1 MRARHVCSP
10 LLVSS
15 FGLAVLAVALPVRA
29 ESPLSLTW
37 AAPKECPVRESVVLA
52 VERLITKPPTKTL
65 VATAI
70 VEKRD
75 ERYGADIRT
84 PGGERHL
91 DGESCRAVSEAV
103 AMVLALA
110 IDPEASPSAAAF
122 AAFDEPVPTAQA
134 KPEGAAARPVA
145 PAAVSAAPPEPE
157 KDEPPP
163 KNEPDEEAKGARFI
177 AGAFALFESGMLPG
191 PTFGASANIGVG
203 MTAWSAEVGG
213 TWLLPREGELEDD
226 SSRGGE
232 IGYIGGYAAGCVTP
246 FRPRRVDFCGAF
258 EVGRIAGTGSGV
270 TNPLTGDA
278 VWLAPALYG
287 AARLPLFGQVN
298 GEGRLGVAFPL
309 NRPKFSLNDLGEV
322 HQPAPFTV
330 RAELGFSWR

>member
-1 MRARHVCSP
+1 LASA
-10 LLVSS
+10 
-15 FGLAVLAVALPVRA
+15 FGLALLAFAYPARA

-37 AAPKECPVRESVVLA
+37 AAPKECPARESVVLA
-52 VERLITKPPTKTL
+52 VERLITKPPAKTL

-91 DGESCRAVSEAV
+91 DGESCRAVGEAV

-122 AAFDEPVPTAQA
+122 AAFDEPVPAAQA
-134 KPEGAAARPVA
+134 KPESAVASVA
-145 PAAVSAAPPEPE
+145 PAAATAPPSRPD
-157 KDEPPP
+157 KDEPSP
-163 KNEPDEEAKGARFI
+163 NGEPDEAKGARFI
-177 AGAFALFESGMLPG
+177 AAAFALVESGMLPG
-191 PTFGASANIGVG
+191 PTFGASVDAGVG
-203 MTAWSAEVGG
+203 MTAWSVELGA

-226 SSRGGE
+226 SSRGGK
-232 IGYIGGYAAGCVTP
+232 IGYLGGHAAGCVTP
-246 FRPRRVDFCGAF
+246 FRPRRIDFCGAF
-258 EVGRIAGTGSGV
+258 EVGRIAGTGTGV

-278 VWLAPALYG
+278 LWLAPALFG
-287 AARLPLFGQVN
+287 AARLPLFGHVQ
-298 GEGRLGVAFPL
+298 GEGRLGAAFAL

>member
-1 MRARHVCSP
+1 MRARHGCSP
-10 LLVSS
+10 LLVSP
-15 FGLAVLAVALPVRA
+15 FGLAVLWFAAPARA

-52 VERLITKPPTKTL
+52 VERLITKPPLKPL

-122 AAFDEPVPTAQA
+122 AVFDEPSQTPEA
-134 KPEGAAARPVA
+134 KPESTAAEPVGAAAA
-145 PAAVSAAPPEPE
+145 SAEPSKPE
-157 KDEPPP
+157 KDQPPRSD
-163 KNEPDEEAKGARFI
+163 ESDEEGKDARFI
-177 AGAFALFESGMLPG
+177 AAAFALVESGMLPG
-191 PTFGASANIGVG
+191 ATFGASAGAGVG
-203 MTAWSAEVGG
+203 VTAWSAELGA
-213 TWLLPREGELEDD
+213 TWLLPREGELEGD
-226 SSRGGE
+226 SSRGGK
-232 IGYIGGYAAGCVTP
+232 IGYIGGHVAGCFTP
-246 FRPRRVDFCGAF
+246 FRSRRIDFCGAF
-258 EVGRIAGTGSGV
+258 EVGRLAGTGTGV

-278 VWLAPALYG
+278 VWLAPALFG
-287 AARLPLFGQVN
+287 AARLPLFGHVL